1 MTTAMAQITR
11 QDSLLLAE
19 GEETRRRALLK
30 WLTEPK
36 KALTT
41 GQDNLSQNYQKSI
54 AGTEPNAK
62 EGRGGKKKTKKK
74 KNKTQKPH
82 ILANGLQ
89 RKKKKK
95 AIYCSES
102 TLGTQLHNSIWQLK
116 TEKTTSPRATRIISR
131 HHSHRGNE
139 FRKDS
144 RGHTCHEM
152 AQGDS

>member
-74 KNKTQKPH
+74 KQNTKTSH
-82 ILANGLQ
+82 IGKWPSEE
-89 RKKKKK
+89 KKKK
-95 AIYCSES
+95 SN
-102 TLGTQLHNSIWQLK
+102 LLL
-116 TEKTTSPRATRIISR
+116 
-131 HHSHRGNE
+131 
-139 FRKDS
+139 
-144 RGHTCHEM
+144 
-152 AQGDS
+152 